1 MALQSLT
8 PGSAPPPAIPPI
20 TLSTDPHLPP
30 IVAQAQRLLAG
41 DTEIWRHI
49 ADAAGGFAVNLAL
62 AGVILGVTIWAAGV
76 LSRMTARAIARA
88 HRGRNADT
96 TLQSFAGS
104 LVRYFVVIVG
114 LVGVLQQLGVR
125 ATSVIAV
132 LGAASLAI
140 GLALQGALSN
150 VAAGVMLLILR
161 PYRVGDNVVINAKEG
176 VVTGLD
182 LFSTRLADPDNLT
195 MFIPNSKAF
204 GEIIVNTTETA
215 YRRVAFDVIIDREDD
230 VETARRLMLQTA
242 KADRRVLATPA
253 PWAHLT
259 AIAANGW
266 TVTLRCYTTPTNY
279 GDTLS
284 DLMLAVTRRFR
295 AEGLTMP
302 YPHQV
307 AVQGRP
313 FQPGQAV
320 AERVAAAKPEAKVEA
335 RSFAPKPDGA
345 QGKEGPTA

>member
-1 MALQSLT
+1 MAPQSLT
-8 PGSAPPPAIPPI
+8 PGSAPPPALPAI

-30 IVAQAQRLLAG
+30 IVAQVRRILAG
-41 DTEIWRHI
+41 DDVILRQL

-62 AGVILGVTIWAAGV
+62 AGLILGITIWAAGV

-88 HRGRNADT
+88 HRGKSADT
-96 TLQSFAGS
+96 TLQSFASS
-104 LVRYFVVIVG
+104 LVRYSVVIVG

-150 VAAGVMLLILR
+150 VAAGVMILVLR
-161 PYRVGDNVVINAKEG
+161 PYRVGDDVVINGKEG

-215 YRRVAFDVIIDREDD
+215 HRRVAFDVTIDRGDD
-230 VETARRLMLQTA
+230 VETARRLMLETA
-242 KADRRVLATPA
+242 RADRRVLASPA
-253 PWAHLT
+253 PWANIT
-259 AIAANGW
+259 GIAANGW
-266 TVTLRCYTTPTNY
+266 TVTLRCYTRPADF
-279 GDTLS
+279 GDAFS
-284 DLMLAVTRRFR
+284 ELMWAVVRRVR
-295 AEGLTMP
+295 AEGLTLP

-307 AVQGRP
+307 SVQGRP
-313 FQPGQAV
+313 FQPGRAV
-320 AERVAAAKPEAKVEA
+320 AEQLAAVKAPADGEA
-335 RSFAPKPDGA
+335 RSFAPKGDGGGA
-345 QGKEGPTA
+345 ARPS